1 MKNANPR
8 KMALWLVPKEDLT
21 PFGEPLARLGFDSPT
36 FRWFAF
42 DNVTLIG
49 PKGSRRCLTS

>member
-8 KMALWLVPKEDLT
+8 KVALWLVPKEDLT

-36 FRWFAF
+36 FRWFAS

-49 PKGSRRCLTS
+49 PKGSR